1 MVSLLT
7 WVMIILDLILIGV
20 IALEVKKKPGPFQVK
35 DYIVYILIILA
46 SFVALY
52 FLHSK

>member
-1 MVSLLT
+1 MVTLLT
-7 WVMIILDLILIGV
+7 WVMIILDLILVGV
-20 IALEVKKKPGPFQVK
+20 IALEVKKKPEPFQVK

-52 FLHSK
+52 FLHTR